1 MGDPAETH
9 QPAEAATI
17 PLARLFAM
25 AYYHFVE
32 ALHRRLDEAGWHDV
46 RPSYG
51 FVLLAARDQPITPRQ
66 VAELM
71 GTTKQAASVL
81 VSRMQDA
88 GYLQPARSTS
98 DGRVRAVTLTSRS
111 RELLGVVE
119 SIYADLESEWAGVL
133 GGRRLETLRGDL
145 LTALRASHGGRL
157 PGIRPTK

>member
-1 MGDPAETH
+1 VGDPGETH
-9 QPAEAATI
+9 ESNEGVAI

-46 RPSYG
+46 RASYG
-51 FVLLAARDQPITPRQ
+51 FVLLAARHHSITPKQ

-88 GYLQPARSTS
+88 GYLEPAPSIP
-98 DGRVRAVTLTSRS
+98 DGRVKAVALTSRA

-119 SIYADLESEWAGVL
+119 GIYADLEG
-133 GGRRLETLRGDL
+133 
-145 LTALRASHGGRL
+145 
-157 PGIRPTK
+157 

>member
-1 MGDPAETH
+1 VGDASEAHEPAGEG
-9 QPAEAATI
+9 AI

-46 RPSYG
+46 RASYG
-51 FVLLAARDQPITPRQ
+51 FVLLAARQQPITPKQ

-88 GYLQPARSTS
+88 GYLEPAPSTP
-98 DGRVRAVTLTSRS
+98 DGRVKAVALTSRA
-111 RELLGVVE
+111 RELLRVVE
-119 SIYADLESEWAGVL
+119 GIYADLEGEWGRVL
-133 GGRRLETLRGDL
+133 GGRRLEALRGDL
-145 LTALRASHGGRL
+145 LAALRAGHDGHL